1 VTGARFDGGAISA
14 LTLVGTVAG
23 ALGALGIGFG
33 LAAAETLA
41 RSARAAVVTLGG
53 AAGGGLM
60 GGAAH
65 LAARTIL
72 AGVFGRDVPAIA
84 GSVEGAV
91 LGALLGLGYA
101 AATRGLVEGGMAAPQ
116 GAARWRAALIT
127 GAVSAAGGIA
137 LAATGHHLVG
147 TSLDMVA
154 GLFAGSHVGLAP
166 LAGLLGEG
174 TLRPL
179 TQMVVSA
186 FEAFM
191 LGLGVSYGLMRR
203 PRSQP
208 DQPI

>member
-1 VTGARFDGGAISA
+1 
-14 LTLVGTVAG
+14 VGSVMC
-23 ALGALGIGFG
+23 I
-33 LAAAETLA
+33 
-41 RSARAAVVTLGG
+41 RYRVV
-53 AAGGGLM
+53 GGL
-60 GGAAH
+60 
-65 LAARTIL
+65 
-72 AGVFGRDVPAIA
+72 
-84 GSVEGAV
+84 
-91 LGALLGLGYA
+91 
-101 AATRGLVEGGMAAPQ
+101 AAPQ

-127 GAVSAAGGIA
+127 GAVSAAAGIA

-191 LGLGVSYGLMRR
+191 LGLDVSYGLMRR

-208 DQPI
+208 DQPT